1 MNTGSGKINLRIR
14 IKRFTAFL
22 IVCVLTAGLVSPVS
36 CFAEINAFQ
45 IAHYTNT
52 GLASLYDKMEEK
64 GMKPGEGVV
73 VAVIDTGLWSGAW
86 TETGGSYFDNLW
98 YNEAEKN
105 GLDDVDDDGN
115 GYVDDIYGLNLA
127 NSYHEMTDSDGHG
140 TQVSG
145 IIGMN
150 VSENDVKGVAFGARI
165 MPIKVSQDRNYDEDT
180 VIEAIEYAVNNG
192 ADIINMSFA
201 TYRYSQKLEDAV
213 RKASQSCVMVA
224 AAGNESFVTKGELTS
239 ADLSEPDEDEIVC
252 KDAYPAA
259 WDCCI
264 GVMSFG
270 YDDELAYFSNWDQNG
285 EDARKYDIIAPGE
298 NIYALTNGG
307 SYKNV
312 KGTSFT
318 TAYVSGAVAIFMGI
332 TGKKGDPAGV
342 KDEFLSLM
350 NRSYTY
356 RQAGYVFTFPML
368 SFSGFEELLTQIDSD
383 DPGTLS
389 GNDPG
394 NGQEQQT
401 DPDDPSSVNENDTDD
416 PASVSAN
423 DTDDPSSVSGN
434 GTTGNPED
442 PSGGQG
448 SGQNP
453 ADTNDPVA
461 GVVEKPETGLP
472 GGEEVEQIP
481 QIIENGENGKTEE
494 NREPPSIGKINQTK
508 KKLIITIEDLPKDGK
523 VMLKLYKNSRRIYK
537 IKVKDSK
544 VIIKKKKLMAKGK
557 LKVILSWKKDKKEV
571 KDSVKIKCR

>member
-1 MNTGSGKINLRIR
+1 MNNGSGKINLRIR

-150 VSENDVKGVAFGARI
+150 VSENAVKGVAFGARI

-285 EDARKYDIIAPGE
+285 EDSRKYDIIAPGE

-318 TAYVSGAVAIFMGI
+318 TAYISGAVAIYMGI
-332 TGKKGDPAGV
+332 TGKKDDPAGV
-342 KDEFLSLM
+342 KDGFLSM
-350 NRSYTY
+350 MKRSYTY

-368 SFSGFEELLTQIDSD
+368 SFSGFEELLEKADNSD
-383 DPGTLS
+383 DPGVS
-389 GNDPG
+389 
-394 NGQEQQT
+394 
-401 DPDDPSSVNENDTDD
+401 ENDTDD
-416 PASVSAN
+416 PGVSDN
-423 DTDDPSSVSGN
+423 DADDSGVSGN
-434 GTTGNPED
+434 NTGDLSGTDTDNPED

-481 QIIENGENGKTEE
+481 QISENGENGKTEE
-494 NREPPSIGKINQTK
+494 NRESPSIGKIKQTK
-508 KKLIITIEDLPKDGK
+508 KKLIINIEDLPKDGK

-544 VIIKKKKLMAKGK
+544 VIIHNKKLMAKGK
-557 LKVILSWKKDKKEV
+557 LKVILSWEKDKKEV